1 MHLTPQEA
9 FYKIIQTE
17 IYRHLEDSEI
27 SKLCHFYA
35 AERLERIHRYY
46 LGLPTTIAALLLSW
60 LVAQKDLAFP
70 FETAAKISLSL
81 VVTIITGINTFLNL
95 NELASS
101 HRKAALRY
109 QDIWRK
115 CKNWQ
120 TDFYEDSNLE
130 QAKSSAQSYRAELTA
145 INQQSPQI
153 PKWAYK
159 NAFKQRISGSTTYDI
174 RINSED
180 F

>member
-1 MHLTPQEA
+1 MVATTHEA
-9 FYKIIQTE
+9 YYKIIQTE

-35 AERLERIHRYY
+35 AEKLEKIHRYY
-46 LGLPTTIAALLLSW
+46 LGLPITIAALLLSW
-60 LVAQKDLAFP
+60 LVAQRDLSFS
-70 FETAAKISLSL
+70 FEMAAKISLSL
-81 VVTIITGINTFLNL
+81 IVTIATGINTFLNL
-95 NELASS
+95 NELASA

-115 CKNWQ
+115 CKNWN
-120 TDFYEDSNLE
+120 TDFPDDSNLE
-130 QAKSSAQSYRAELTA
+130 QAKSSAQAYRAELTA

-159 NAFKQRISGSTTYDI
+159 NASKQRLTGSTTYDLE
-174 RINSED
+174 NC
-180 F
+180 